1 MAGLKFLLLLGEL
14 GAFEPS
20 DEFFGLARKHRT
32 ANDFNPSKLFF
43 MIYRIFEKHFVIFSL
58 EKLGFFI
65 LPCNKTA

>member
-32 ANDFNPSKLFF
+32 ANDFESIQIVLYDLLYFRETFRNFQP
-43 MIYRIFEKHFVIFSL
+43 
-58 EKLGFFI
+58 
-65 LPCNKTA
+65 